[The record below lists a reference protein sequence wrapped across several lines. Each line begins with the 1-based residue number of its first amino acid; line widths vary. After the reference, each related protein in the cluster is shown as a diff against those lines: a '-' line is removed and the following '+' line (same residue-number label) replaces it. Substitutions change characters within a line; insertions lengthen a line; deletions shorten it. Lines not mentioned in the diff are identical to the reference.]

1 MFLPPEVPTD
11 QQTFTDRLLPQQLSV
26 EQTAP
31 AAWQPGSRHLNLRR
45 PFARFMTLTSSRQ
58 HELHRRDST
67 VKAVLKASSSR
78 LSSPAASV
86 VELSK
91 SRLTTSPMHSYT
103 SPAFR
108 RKSLP
113 LRTTLAFRVVQQ
125 LPSQTLQ
132 RATKSENIATQK
144 TCKSVFLVK
153 VHSWHAKMPRNWHSP
168 GQRQMHSSAVGKPQ
182 NMPCHTLY
190 SCSVHRAASNCN
202 ILGHSPWPKILK
214 LRENAKVE

>member
-108 RKSLP
+108 RKSLCRSEQLLHFGSYSSCRPRPFRELPNLKILQHRRPANPFSLSRCIVGMQRCHEIGTRLDSVRCTP
-113 LRTTLAFRVVQQ
+113 LPLANPRTC
-125 LPSQTLQ
+125 
-132 RATKSENIATQK
+132 RATPCTVAACIGLPAIATY
-144 TCKSVFLVK
+144 S
-153 VHSWHAKMPRNWHSP
+153 
-168 GQRQMHSSAVGKPQ
+168 G
-182 NMPCHTLY
+182 TLRGRR
-190 SCSVHRAASNCN
+190 S
-202 ILGHSPWPKILK
+202 
-214 LRENAKVE
+214 